1 MGWGVK
7 WANNRGLING
17 KHIIN
22 WGTKKCSEMHIL
34 FKFYAYTVKGN
45 DGNVHGLISE
55 GAYMYMYNRKVF
67 FVNISSWKV
76 L

>member
-1 MGWGVK
+1 MFRN
-7 WANNRGLING
+7 AY
-17 KHIIN
+17 IIQVL
-22 WGTKKCSEMHIL
+22 L